1 MKKGSI
7 PCGLYI
13 RIDAGA
19 EMDANLTLMRQA
31 AFVINRSEYEKNM
44 HVIEITD
51 HDRKEEAAALVQL
64 AKMEG
69 MVAIVRGD
77 YIRAAELDA
86 DGVLLD
92 DAVKFEEARRGLGE
106 DKIIGLVC
114 GIDKEKAEQALA
126 LKADYVAFGLH
137 GHALPPVH
145 LFEWWSVR
153 TQIPALALGP
163 ITNDDAGSFVRAGA
177 GFLEATDYIK
187 TQEKGVMQG
196 TVNML
201 YAIDLAAES
210 VAMN

>member
-13 RIDAGA
+13 RIDTAS
-19 EMDANLTLMRQA
+19 EMDVNLTLMRQA

-51 HDRKEEAAALVQL
+51 NEGKEEAAALVQL

-86 DGVLLD
+86 DGVLLE
-92 DAVKFEEARRGLGE
+92 DAAKFEEARRGLGE
-106 DKIIGLVC
+106 DKIIGVIC
-114 GIDKEKAEQALA
+114 GIDKARAEHAMA

-137 GHALPPVH
+137 GHALPPVY
-145 LFEWWSVR
+145 LFEWWAVR

-163 ITNDDAGSFVRAGA
+163 VTNDDVGSFVRAGA
-177 GFLEATDYIK
+177 GFLDATDYIK

-210 VAMN
+210 VAIN